1 MIVVEEFDLGIIDF
15 PQKVKSKEKDL
26 HAMVTRFPF
35 LPVAI
40 ARQRCEPQTIRQ
52 ACHGLLPVD
61 LQCGA
66 LRRSLRCALG
76 YFCLAS
82 AVSRLHGCH
91 ICRSLRLNT

>member
-40 ARQRCEPQTIRQ
+40 ARQRCEPRPSARLAT
-52 ACHGLLPVD
+52 ACCQFMYDV
-61 LQCGA
+61 A
-66 LRRSLRCALG
+66 R
-76 YFCLAS
+76 
-82 AVSRLHGCH
+82 
-91 ICRSLRLNT
+91 